1 MARKIKYYLVAA
13 EALPEIFIRVAEA
26 KRMMQTGEA
35 DTVGAATKMAGISR
49 SAFYKYKDAVQPF
62 NDMKSEHIIT
72 FYTLLKD
79 VSGTLSSVLGVFAA
93 SGANILTIN
102 QSIPTNGCAAVT
114 ISAETSAME
123 KSLEQLITEH
133 QLKDQVEMTGTF
145 CIGRSQEGV
154 CVLVDGEF
162 VQAKHDISLRFRG
175 SSNQRLLDV
184 KKTLAAG
191 QPVWWEDEKVFAT
204 HTMEK

>member
-79 VSGTLSSVLGVFAA
+79 VSGTLSSVLGVVAA
-93 SGANILTIN
+93 SGANILTII
-102 QSIPTNGCAAVT
+102 QSIPANGCAAVT

-123 KSLEQLITEH
+123 KSLEQLIT
-133 QLKDQVEMTGTF
+133 
-145 CIGRSQEGV
+145 
-154 CVLVDGEF
+154 
-162 VQAKHDISLRFRG
+162 DISA
-175 SSNQRLLDV
+175 LDNV
-184 KKTLAAG
+184 IKFEILAG
-191 QPVWWEDEKVFAT
+191 
-204 HTMEK
+204 